1 MPADLARVR
10 AVLAALKKVR
20 ERAESDGEDE
30 YDTSLFNRWIDMLN
44 GAVDADCS
52 VLRLV
57 GETASSGDFLMTA
70 VAGIAFLEALASEQA

>member
-52 VLRLV
+52 VLRLA

-70 VAGIAFLEALASEQA
+70 VAAIAFLEALASEQA